1 MRVERLGD
9 NKVRVFISYDDLDER
24 GIDRDEIWLNGRK
37 VQELFWDM
45 MEHAYS
51 EVGFEVEGPIAVEA
65 FTMPTEGVVVIVTQ
79 IPPSSYPSGQ
89 QADAEADEEIEVE
102 VSELTTD
109 PFGAFTF
116 VFQDFE
122 DAIRAAHALHAHEG
136 VGGTLYHYKNR
147 YHLFFEEDEIG
158 EELYDTIWSI
168 LHEFGE
174 LSSTTKAMLDEYGK
188 RVMDGNAI
196 TTLVTH
202 FPLR

>member
-1 MRVERLGD
+1 MRVERLGE

-24 GIDRDEIWLNGRK
+24 GIDRDEIWQNGRK

-79 IPPSSYPSGQ
+79 LPSSVLVQ
-89 QADAEADEEIEVE
+89 NDADPDEEEDIEVT
-102 VSELTTD
+102 VVTPD

-122 DAIRAAHALHAHEG
+122 DVIRAAHALHVHEEA
-136 VGGTLYHYKNR
+136 GGTLYHYKNR

-158 EELYDTIWSI
+158 EDLYDTIWSV
-168 LHEFGE
+168 LHEYAE

-188 RVMDGNAI
+188 KVMDGDAI
-196 TTLVTH
+196 RTLVDH